1 MPELPEVETTRRG
14 IADLIRGLQIE
25 SVEVRRPKLRLPI
38 PEDLAIRLEGAH
50 WQETR
55 RRAKFLLLDST
66 AGTILVHLGMS
77 GSLRLTDPTHEY
89 RKHDHII
96 WHLQGD
102 RQLRYHDPRRFGIVT
117 WAEVDGEPHPLIGDL
132 GPEPIDGITTTDLA
146 EHLWQS
152 SRGKKKRLRDYLLDG
167 RIIAGIG
174 NIYANEAAWRS
185 GIRPDRACGRVSRER
200 YQSLAADLQHVLQV
214 AVEKGGTTLRD
225 FVNPEGEPG
234 YFQHTFEVYG
244 QEGVECSRCG
254 REIVRDVVSQRSIFF
269 CRGCQR

>member
-38 PEDLAIRLEGAH
+38 PEDLAIRLEGAE
-50 WQETR
+50 WVETR

-66 AGTILVHLGMS
+66 AGTVLVHLGMS
-77 GSLRLTDPTHEY
+77 GSLRLTDPTQQY

-96 WHLQGD
+96 WHLEGD

-117 WAEVDGEPHPLIGDL
+117 WAEVDGEPHSLIGDL
-132 GPEPIDGITTTDLA
+132 GPEPIGGITTTDLA

-244 QEGVECSRCG
+244 QEGEECSRCG
-254 REIVRDVVSQRSIFF
+254 REIVRDVVSQRSVFF

>member
-1 MPELPEVETTRRG
+1 MDE
-14 IADLIRGLQIE
+14 
-25 SVEVRRPKLRLPI
+25 K
-38 PEDLAIRLEGAH
+38 
-50 WQETR
+50 
-55 RRAKFLLLDST
+55 
-66 AGTILVHLGMS
+66 
-77 GSLRLTDPTHEY
+77 
-89 RKHDHII
+89 
-96 WHLQGD
+96 
-102 RQLRYHDPRRFGIVT
+102 
-117 WAEVDGEPHPLIGDL
+117 PHSLIGDL

-146 EHLWQS
+146 EHLYQS

-244 QEGVECSRCG
+244 QEGEDCSRCG
-254 REIVRDVVSQRSIFF
+254 REIVREVVSQRSIFF